1 MARAQAGERGHL
13 FLNFASGSNPPC
25 TVHYLADRIN
35 PRVERYAI
43 ENTGPFG
50 VVIMDFPPQSLIE
63 ALIKSNSHL

>member
-25 TVHYLADRIN
+25 TVNYLADRIN
-35 PRVERYAI
+35 PSVERYAI